1 MNLEA
6 CSKSELIDFV
16 EKMQSHTLLQQQI
29 TTYLY
34 ETANVVIVMLNREAE
49 ILLFNPFAQTLTGYT
64 EEEVLGKNWFEY
76 FIPQP
81 QSEKIKQVFEDVVEA
96 KNLHWGEEN
105 EILCK
110 DGTTRTIRWQNS
122 RILDSDKK
130 TEKILSIGIDITEE
144 KRAQAEHE
152 KLLKEDPLTGLP
164 NKIFLD
170 DRLQMALNR
179 AQRHKSRV
187 MVAFLDLNDF
197 KSIND
202 TLGHATGDRLI
213 AAVADRLKANLRK
226 SDTLIRFGGD
236 EFILIAEEIKT
247 MTDARTVT
255 RKIGELFLS
264 PFSIHHSEL
273 YITSSIGAALYPDD
287 SQDPETLLTFAD
299 IAMYKAKKARKS
311 VQFFEPQMHQNLR
324 KRMIMENELREAVK
338 KRSFHLLFQP
348 QIDTKRDRI
357 QGAEALLRW
366 DHPYLGIVPPEHF
379 IPIAEET
386 GLIVELGEWVLAEV
400 IDKLEKWRQMGY
412 RDLKISVNISRIQL
426 YHDRL
431 YATLRKL
438 LSDKKID
445 PSMLELE
452 FSERILFQQREWVL
466 SVLEKIKSL
475 GVKIAIDDFGES
487 YASLRNLRHFPI
499 DHIKINR
506 HFIQNLT
513 KSAKDQAMISAI
525 IHLSRNLGVELIAE
539 GVEER
544 EQLDYLTERHC
555 HAVQGFFFSKPLP
568 IEAFES
574 FLKSHDQEE
583 AESQDQECPSIDTRR

>member
-1 MNLEA
+1 MDFKTS
-6 CSKSELIDFV
+6 SKAALTNMSER
-16 EKMQSHTLLQQQI
+16 EQKRSGLQEQI
-29 TTYLY
+29 STYLY
-34 ETANVVIVMLNREAE
+34 DTANVVIVMLDREANL
-49 ILLFNPFAQTLTGYT
+49 LLFNPYAQKLTGYR
-64 EEEVLGKNWFEY
+64 EEEVLGCNWFRR
-76 FIPQP
+76 FIPDP
-81 QSEKIKQVFEDVVEA
+81 HTEKIMKIFRDVVNA
-96 KNLHWGEEN
+96 KDLHWGQEN

-122 RILDSDKK
+122 RILDKNGK
-130 TEKILSIGIDITEE
+130 TEKILSVGIDITEE

-179 AQRHKSRV
+179 AQRHKNRV

-202 TLGHATGDRLI
+202 TLGHATGDQLI
-213 AAVADRLKANLRK
+213 AAVAERLKSNLRK

-247 MTDARTVT
+247 LTDAKVVT
-255 RKIGELFLS
+255 KKISELFLT
-264 PFSIHHSEL
+264 PFTIHRSEL
-273 YITSSIGAALYPDD
+273 YITSSIGATLYPDD
-287 SQDPETLLTFAD
+287 SQDPKTLLTFAD
-299 IAMYKAKKARKS
+299 IAMYKAKKSRKS

-324 KRMIMENELREAVK
+324 KRMIMENELREAIK

-348 QIDTKRDRI
+348 QVDTLNDRI

-386 GLIVELGEWVLAEV
+386 GMIVELGEWVLEEV
-400 IDKLEKWRQMGY
+400 VAKLEKWHHMGY
-412 RDLKISVNISRIQL
+412 YDLKISVNISRIQL

-431 YATLRKL
+431 YATLKRL
-438 LSDKKID
+438 LSTSKID
-445 PSMLELE
+445 PAMLELE
-452 FSERILFQQREWVL
+452 FSEKILFQQREWVL
-466 SVLEKIKSL
+466 SILERIKDL
-475 GVKIAIDDFGES
+475 GVQIAIDNFGES
-487 YASLRNLRHFPI
+487 YASLRNLQHFPI

-513 KSAKDQAMISAI
+513 RSEKDQAMISAI
-525 IHLSRNLGVELIAE
+525 IHLSRNLGLELIAE
-539 GVEER
+539 GVEEHA
-544 EQLDYLTERHC
+544 QLEYLTKRHC
-555 HAVQGFFFSKPLP
+555 HAIQGFFFSKPLP
-568 IEAFES
+568 AETFES
-574 FLKSHDQEE
+574 FLKSHDKGETAFCTAKQDSL
-583 AESQDQECPSIDTRR
+583 ESC